1 MYPSLPNQTLQ
12 TCETEW
18 KHIINNNNTSLHIF
32 QEICWSNLACQCPH
46 VKRRIFHYKL
56 LSRILIFFS
65 WLPFSV
71 FCVLSEL
78 FDLFENSGMYIV
90 HCTVLYVTES
100 QELFPCFFYL
110 MNHPIW
116 ISNLHA
122 DMSILKYDMRWL
134 KYDMR
139 CLKYDMRCLKY
150 GMRCLK
156 YDMRCLKYDMRCL
169 KYDMRCLKLKYDMR
183 CLFVS

>member
-1 MYPSLPNQTLQ
+1 MKPNENILL
-12 TCETEW
+12 
-18 KHIINNNNTSLHIF
+18 IIIIHLCTFSRKFVEVIWPVLM
-32 QEICWSNLACQCPH
+32 LKL
-46 VKRRIFHYKL
+46 KRRIFHYKL
-56 LSRILIFFS
+56 LCRILIIFS

-78 FDLFENSGMYIV
+78 FDLFENSGMYCMWQS
-90 HCTVLYVTES
+90 HES
-100 QELFPCFFYL
+100 CLPVFFYL

-169 KYDMRCLKLKYDMR
+169 KYDT
-183 CLFVS
+183 VWGV